1 MSVRLY
7 YPEPLTG
14 IEVHP
19 IFHYLY
25 PPANK
30 GGGLFR
36 DVKYSFFKEAET
48 PDSKSADAI
57 VLVNNFAKE
66 LDAEAKEYLKKYADT
81 AERLSK
87 PLFIFSCGDF
97 TDSLRFDSRIWVF
110 RQSLYKSSME
120 SRDICIPT
128 TTEDPPKELLFI
140 RNKNKKPIV
149 AFCGM
154 GGFSSVRSWIK
165 YHAEN
170 LFYECVALLK
180 PEMRAKK
187 LGVYW
192 RRAMMRACERSPLVE
207 TNFIVR
213 RSFSGHEKSIEL
225 NPKQAR
231 REYLETTAN
240 ADFVLAPKGDGN
252 YSNRFLKTLA
262 FGRIPVLV
270 DTDVVL
276 PLEEKIDYS
285 KIIVRVPM
293 RQVENTANYICEFYG
308 ALTEE
313 EWKNRQSL
321 ARETFEQYLKQD
333 VFFRNFF
340 TKEFSNKHV

>member
-7 YPEPLTG
+7 YPEPHTG

-48 PDSKSADAI
+48 SDSKSADAI

-66 LDAEAKEYLKKYADT
+66 LDKQTKEHLQYHANLAEQLN
-81 AERLSK
+81 K

-110 RQSLYKSSME
+110 RQSIYMSSMG

-128 TTEDPPKELLFI
+128 TTEDPPRELLFI
-140 RNKNKKPIV
+140 RSKGQKPVV

-154 GGFSSVRSWIK
+154 GGFNSVHSWIK

-170 LFYECVALLK
+170 LFYECGALLK
-180 PEMRAKK
+180 PEMRARK

-192 RRAMMRACERSPLVE
+192 RRAMMRACEHSPLVE

-213 RSFSGHEKSIEL
+213 RSFSGHKKSIEL
-225 NPKQAR
+225 NPEQAR

-276 PLEEKIDYS
+276 PMGSDVDYS
-285 KIIVRVPM
+285 KIIVRIPM
-293 RQVENTANYICEFYG
+293 KQVADTARYVREFYDT
-308 ALTEE
+308 LTPE
-313 EWKNRQSL
+313 EWKNRQLL

-340 TKEFSNKHV
+340 TKEFSNKYV